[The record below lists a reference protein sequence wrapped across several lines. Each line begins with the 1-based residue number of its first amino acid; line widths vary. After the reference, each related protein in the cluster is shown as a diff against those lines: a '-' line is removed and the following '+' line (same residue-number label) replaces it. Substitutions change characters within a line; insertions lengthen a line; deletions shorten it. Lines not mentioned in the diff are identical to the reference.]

1 MTTFGQAIVSD
12 EVFEDLINKNKAEVL
27 LILDDQV
34 EFEPHEVVGDKATK
48 GHMVYKRLKEHADR
62 TQGPV
67 RQILDSLKVDYKP
80 LCIVNAIAV
89 DLDEHV
95 LNQVANRS
103 EIREVISNSTF
114 RLPKVQHLDQKPGR
128 SSDEL
133 PWGLELIGVPEV
145 WEMGYH
151 GQGAVIGGQDTGV
164 EWDHPALIGAY
175 RGWNGG
181 TVDHNYN
188 WHDAIREISPLHNDS
203 IVSPS
208 NNPCG
213 LDLIVPC
220 DDAGSSHGTHTMG
233 TMVGRDTVQGFQVGV
248 APGSEWIALRN
259 MERGFGSPSTYLE
272 GFEWFLAPTDLEGMN
287 PDPGLAPHVINNS
300 WSCPEL
306 EGCDPDNFEILELAV
321 NNLKAAGVM
330 VVASAGNSG
339 AAGCRTVNAPPAI
352 YEGTFSVGSVDANDS
367 ISSFSS
373 RGPVAVDFSFRLKPN
388 VSAPGRGVF
397 SSVKGGAYGFL
408 TGTSMA
414 GPHVAGLV
422 ALMISA
428 NPSLAGQVDAIED
441 IIERTAI
448 SKFELDTCVD
458 ISQRGEIPNA
468 LHGYGRIDALAAVRA
483 ARQLTPISYQIQHE
497 GLNIF
502 PNPVVSVVFF
512 KFDEQSEEKSRLRV
526 FNSVGQIVLQ
536 QIFYSSEIEVSL
548 DHLSTGLYFYE
559 VSRGQKLSSGLLLK
573 K

>member
-1 MTTFGQAIVSD
+1 MTFGQAFVSA
-12 EVFEDLINKNKAEVL
+12 EVLEDLRIDNRAEVL
-27 LILDDQV
+27 LILDDQLQ
-34 EFEPHEVVGDKATK
+34 FESQQIAGDRAAK
-48 GHMVYKRLKEHADR
+48 GSLVFNRLKQHADR
-62 TQGPV
+62 TQKPV
-67 RQILDSLKVDYKP
+67 RQILDSLNVVYQS
-80 LCIVNAIAV
+80 LYIVNAIFLQ
-89 DLDEHV
+89 LDKQV
-95 LNQVANRS
+95 LNQVADLAAV
-103 EIREVISNSTF
+103 REVISNSSF
-114 RLPKVQHLDQKPGR
+114 RIQEIEHPDKQPGR
-128 SSDEL
+128 SADQL
-133 PWGLELIGVPEV
+133 PWGLELIGVQEV
-145 WEMGYH
+145 WEMGYA

-175 RGWNGG
+175 RGWNGN

-188 WHDAIREISPLHNDS
+188 WHDAIREISLLHNDS
-203 IVSPS
+203 IIDPS
-208 NNPCG
+208 NNHCG
-213 LDLIVPC
+213 LNLSAPC

-233 TMVGRDTVQGFQVGV
+233 IMVGRDTAQGFQVGL
-248 APGSEWIALRN
+248 APESLWIAVRN

-272 GFEWFLAPTDLEGMN
+272 GFEWSLAPTDLYGLN

-300 WSCPEL
+300 WACPEL
-306 EGCDPDNFEILELAV
+306 EGCNSDNFEILEQAID
-321 NNLKAAGVM
+321 NLKAAGIM
-330 VVASAGNSG
+330 VVASAGNGG

-352 YEGTFSVGSVDANDS
+352 FEGTFSVGSVDANDS

-428 NPSLAGQVDAIED
+428 NSALAGQVDVIED

-448 SKFELDTCVD
+448 SKFELDTCID
-458 ISQRGEIPNA
+458 ISRRGEIPNA

-483 ARQLTPISYQIQHE
+483 ALELTPVSDQNRHDE
-497 GLNIF
+497 LNVF
-502 PNPVVSVVFF
+502 PNPAHSIVYFQFDDKSV
-512 KFDEQSEEKSRLRV
+512 EKSRLRV
-526 FNSVGQIVLQ
+526 FNTVGQMILE
-536 QIFYSSEIEVSL
+536 QIFYSSEIEVRL
-548 DHLSTGLYFYE
+548 DQLSAGLYFYE
-559 VSRGQKLSSGLLLK
+559 VSRGQNFSSGLLLK